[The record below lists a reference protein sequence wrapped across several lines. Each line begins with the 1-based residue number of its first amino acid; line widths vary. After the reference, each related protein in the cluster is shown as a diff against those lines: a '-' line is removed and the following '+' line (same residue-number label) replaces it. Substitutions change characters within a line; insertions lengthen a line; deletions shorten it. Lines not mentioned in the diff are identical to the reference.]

1 MAGAKKGHSKKD
13 SGKKEAETVG
23 HVTKKGGVHHK
34 AAGSTKKGNEA
45 DVSGHI
51 VARSAKKGTHKRGDD
66 PSVHAK

>member
-1 MAGAKKGHSKKD
+1 MAGAKKGSAKKD

-34 AAGSTKKGNEA
+34 GGSTKKGDQA

-51 VARSAKKGTHKRGDD
+51 VARSAKKDSHKRGDD